1 MLEWI
6 LCVEGKNDEQTKC
19 QRCKTQRVDFERQK
33 KKKKKKNDGRQIR
46 KCSLYTSGHSKRFT
60 DKNNQTHNIHLL
72 QSLEM
77 HSCRPFCFL
86 TSET

>member
-1 MLEWI
+1 MMSKQSAKDVKPNVWI
-6 LCVEGKNDEQTKC
+6 SNVK
-19 QRCKTQRVDFERQK
+19 RK
-33 KKKKKKNDGRQIR
+33 KKKKTDGRQIR

-77 HSCRPFCFL
+77 HSCQPFCFL